1 MQIHGDDMAT
11 MDINKLS
18 PKELKYLI
26 QMKLTDMSIKI
37 ANTKRDNLRL
47 WSDQELQTKPVLTF
61 NQFMLLKITNE
72 TYEMFVNDIDV
83 IANIA

>member
-1 MQIHGDDMAT
+1 
-11 MDINKLS
+11 
-18 PKELKYLI
+18 
-26 QMKLTDMSIKI
+26 MKLTNMSIKI
-37 ANTKRDNLRL
+37 VNTKRDNLRL
-47 WSDQELQTKPVLTF
+47 WSDQKLQTKSVLTF